1 MAAFFKYV
9 ENVYTQ
15 HFPLPKVPHN
25 TMNFIEKQALNFLL
39 KHTQE
44 QHRREMEDFVVTH
57 WAQYRAG
64 EIDFK
69 QIKQLAQ
76 QTKPWLKPERV
87 AEITEFSKTWARR
100 LNLK

>member
-15 HFPLPKVPHN
+15 HLPLPTVPHN

-57 WAQYRAG
+57 WAQYHAG

-69 QIKQLAQ
+69 QIKQLAK

-87 AEITEFSKTWARR
+87 AEIAEFSKTWARR